1 MRVLH
6 FMADGSAGGGA
17 TVVLG
22 LVKGMLDRGL
32 PVGLLT
38 DEGSYCAEQGRALG
52 AEVAVGSFMHSRTD
66 PAILARVED
75 AAKGYD
81 VIHLHGGRAAFF
93 GRNLKGIAK
102 IYTVH
107 GYHFLRKDP
116 LRRFM
121 GMLGERKA
129 VPTVQSIVFVCDYDR
144 QAGVQHSLIPPRA
157 KSRVI
162 YNGVSFGE
170 MPATH
175 PVPKQIAYIHR
186 LVEQKHPE
194 MAVETMRLLAQDG
207 FRMIMAGGGYLEP
220 EVRGLVAKYGLEK
233 AIEVRGEVSR
243 PQALEILAQS
253 ETMLMTSRWEGLP
266 LAPLEAMA
274 MGVPVVAPAVSGIP
288 EIIDSGIDGHLVTI
302 HSAESYAQAIRGAA
316 QNRDS
321 IIAVGQRKVAER
333 FSWDHCLE
341 SYLEAYR
348 ELATP

>member
-1 MRVLH
+1 
-6 FMADGSAGGGA
+6 MADGSAGGGA

-22 LVKGMLDRGL
+22 LVKGMLERGL

-38 DEGSYCAEQGRALG
+38 DNGSYCAEQGKLLG
-52 AEVAVGSFMHSRTD
+52 AETATGSFMHSRTD
-66 PAILARVED
+66 PAILARVAE

-93 GRNLKGIAK
+93 GRNLRGIAK

-116 LRRFM
+116 IRRFM

-129 VPTVQSIVFVCDYDR
+129 VPSIQSIVFVCDYDR
-144 QAGVQHSLIPPRA
+144 QAGLANGLIPRSA

-170 MPATH
+170 MPSPSAT
-175 PVPKQIAYIHR
+175 PKQIAYIHR

-194 MAVETMRLLAQDG
+194 MAVETMRLLAPEG
-207 FRMIMAGGGYLEP
+207 YRMIMAGGGYLEP
-220 EVRGLVAKYGLEK
+220 EVRALIANYNLEK

-243 PQALEILAQS
+243 PEALAILASS

-274 MGVPVVAPAVSGIP
+274 MGVPVVAPSVSGIP
-288 EIIDSGIDGHLVTI
+288 EIIDSGVDGHLV
-302 HSAESYAQAIRGAA
+302 HDHNAESYA
-316 QNRDS
+316 
-321 IIAVGQRKVAER
+321 IAVREASNHREAFIAAGKQKVAER

-348 ELATP
+348 ELARP